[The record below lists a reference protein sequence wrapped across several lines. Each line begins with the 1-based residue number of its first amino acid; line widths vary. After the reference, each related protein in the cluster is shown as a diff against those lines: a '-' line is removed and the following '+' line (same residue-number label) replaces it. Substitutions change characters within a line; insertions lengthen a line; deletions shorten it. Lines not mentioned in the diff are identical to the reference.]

1 MAFLPFRKEGLLSLS
16 ELQDQMNLLFSRMW
30 HAGVSTGPLD
40 GQDWAPALDVYEAPD
55 RYVVRAEVP
64 GLRVDD
70 IDVTYS
76 GTTLTVSGEKVADTT
91 EELQPGCLCNERRFG
106 KFSRSV
112 TLAEAVDPD
121 KIAASCRSGVLE
133 VVLIKQERSRPESI
147 KIEVRE

>member
-1 MAFLPFRKEGLLSLS
+1 MAFLPFRKEGILSLS

-40 GQDWAPALDVYEAPD
+40 GQDWAPSLDVYEAPD

-76 GTTLTVSGEKVADTT
+76 GTTLTLSGEKVTDTT
-91 EELQPGCLCNERRFG
+91 EELQPGCLRNERRFG

-112 TLAEAVDPD
+112 TLPEAVDPD
-121 KIAASCRSGVLE
+121 KITASCRNGVLE
-133 VVLIKQERSRPESI
+133 VVLTKQEQSKPASI
-147 KIEVRE
+147 KIEVGE